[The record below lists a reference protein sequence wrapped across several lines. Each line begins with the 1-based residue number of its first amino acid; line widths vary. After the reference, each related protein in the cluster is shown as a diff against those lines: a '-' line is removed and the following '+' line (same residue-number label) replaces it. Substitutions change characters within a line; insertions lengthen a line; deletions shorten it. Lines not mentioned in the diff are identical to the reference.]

1 VKLIDFGCAR
11 KYAPGEVMHHCYGSL
26 FYMAPEVLMGH
37 YNEQCDLWSLGV
49 VAFSLLTGRFPFDD
63 VDPEVIK

>member
-1 VKLIDFGCAR
+1 
-11 KYAPGEVMHHCYGSL
+11 MHHCYGSL

-49 VAFSLLTGRFPFDD
+49 VAFSLLTGRFPLDD